1 MRLVGACQPLLEN
14 LVVRKALSDL
24 FEGDTSLLTGQ
35 GLPDA
40 KVGSV
45 AEVDLPLR
53 LAANI
58 DAIRIVELTG
68 IATGRTGH
76 QRDSGTFG
84 NRHTVKGDIALSH
97 PSLEVGR
104 RVVTE
109 DLLDRLRNERRVFPH
124 PPALI
129 GVLPQVDEATS
140 DQLDGRLRARG
151 GEQAREGDHLPIR
164 QNAAHPIHILELR
177 LGRNGNQI
185 LARILAPA
193 RGQSELSA
201 HELGA
206 LLDLSQQRGVID
218 REEEQML
225 QQVLSLGQMK
235 VQDLMTPR
243 VDIVAFDFDD
253 DPAELME
260 IVRTGPL
267 GRVVVYEGDL
277 DHVMGVVYRRQ
288 VLLRRPSS
296 RDEVRSLIRQVRYV
310 PQIQRA
316 DALLVDLRRRGTTIA
331 IVVDEYGGTEGL
343 VTLEDV
349 VEHMVGR
356 IGESDHERPASQ
368 VVRLDERTWRVSADL
383 SIREWAGVFGPVA
396 PGQAVSTIGGMV
408 MASLGRAA
416 AIGDRTRLGNVEIE
430 VETMD
435 GRRIESLLIRL
446 DQTGQGE
453 TETA

>member
-1 MRLVGACQPLLEN
+1 M
-14 LVVRKALSDL
+14 LS
-24 FEGDTSLLTGQ
+24 
-35 GLPDA
+35 LPYI
-40 KVGSV
+40 
-45 AEVDLPLR
+45 LM
-53 LAANI
+53 LAALP
-58 DAIRIVELTG
+58 VLVTLSGFFSGSETSFFSLSS
-68 IATGRTGH
+68 H
-76 QRDSGTFG
+76 QRLQMRRGS
-84 NRHTVKGDIALSH
+84 
-97 PSLEVGR
+97 SLVAGAVSR
-104 RVVTE
+104 
-109 DLLDRLRNERRVFPH
+109 LLDQKRMLLVTLMLGNMLVNVSFFVTSEILLLRMKEHEVVSGWAVA
-124 PPALI
+124 ALHFVPLWVLI
-129 GVLPQVDEATS
+129 MGGEVLPKLVASRHAMTW
-140 DQLDGRLRARG
+140 ARVT
-151 GEQAREGDHLPIR
+151 AVPLV
-164 QNAAHPIHILELR
+164 AAHRLFAPVRMISSHLVIHP
-177 LGRNGNQI
+177 